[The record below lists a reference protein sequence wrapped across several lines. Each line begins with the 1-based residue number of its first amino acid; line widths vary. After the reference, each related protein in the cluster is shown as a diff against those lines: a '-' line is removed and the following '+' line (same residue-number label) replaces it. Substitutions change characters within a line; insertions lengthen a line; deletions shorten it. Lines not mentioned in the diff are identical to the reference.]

1 MSAAVPVIEARDLV
15 VGIGNRNVCRDL
27 NFVLNAGERLA
38 VLGQNGAGK
47 STLLSVLAGLR
58 EAQSGQVLLR
68 GATYAQLRPRKSAL
82 IRGWLGQQAVDTF
95 ASTVLDAVL
104 VGRHPHLA
112 RWDWESKDDTEIARR
127 ALATVGMGDFER
139 RDLRSLSGGERQR
152 VAIATL
158 LAQAPQLYLLDE
170 PTTHLDLRHQ
180 IETLRLFESHGGE
193 RVASIMVL
201 HEPGLA
207 LRFCSR
213 ALLLFGDGSV
223 AHGTCQEVLTSG
235 ALTKLYGYPM
245 REIGDGLHRW
255 FIPC

>member
-15 VGIGNRNVCRDL
+15 VRIGNRIVCRDL
-27 NFVLNAGERLA
+27 NFVLNGGERLA
-38 VLGQNGAGK
+38 VLGRNGAGK

-68 GATYAQLRPRKSAL
+68 GTPYAQLRPRKSAL
-82 IRGWLGQQAVDTF
+82 IRGWLGQEAVDTF

-112 RWDWESKDDTEIARR
+112 RWDWESEEDTEIARQ
-127 ALATVGMGDFER
+127 ALRKVGLEDFEQ
-139 RDLRSLSGGERQR
+139 RDVRSLSGGERQR
-152 VAIATL
+152 VAIAAL

-180 IETLRLFESHGGE
+180 IETLQLFESRGCE
-193 RVASIMVL
+193 RAASIMVL

-207 LRFCSR
+207 LRFCGR
-213 ALLLFGDGSV
+213 ALLLFGDGSI
-223 AHGTCQEVLTSG
+223 AHGTCQEVLNSG

-245 REIGDGLHRW
+245 QEVGDGLHRW
-255 FIPC
+255 FIPR